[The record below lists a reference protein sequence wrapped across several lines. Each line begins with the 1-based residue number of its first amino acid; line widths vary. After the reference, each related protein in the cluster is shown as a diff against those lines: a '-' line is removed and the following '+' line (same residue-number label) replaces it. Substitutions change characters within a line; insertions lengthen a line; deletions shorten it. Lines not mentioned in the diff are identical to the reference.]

1 MAMLLAIFV
10 AGCGGGSGENASEQ
24 EGASKSVMASIQD
37 LTGVAST
44 SDGTVTNPALYSTSP
59 SDQATNIATS
69 VNSPQNVVSGT
80 LVTATFNQ
88 PMDPATLNS
97 SPAGTQLTF
106 RVNSTN
112 GYNVPGTVALNAAKT
127 VASFTPSAS
136 ALSPNT
142 RYIATV
148 STAAKSVEGS
158 SMTQSATWSF
168 TTKAVASSSQ
178 APVNLGTA
186 RKFAV
191 LSKSGVST
199 VPNSVVTGNIG
210 VSPIAHTAITGFS
223 VTADSST
230 MFSTSD
236 QVHGHIYAAD
246 STAPIPAYLTTA
258 VGDMEAACV
267 DAAGR
272 ALPDFVE
279 LGAGEIGGRTLVP
292 GLYKWGTGVSIAK
305 DVTLSG
311 GPDDVWILQIAGTL
325 TQAAATKV
333 ILTGGAQAKNVFW
346 QPADVVAIGTTAH
359 FEGIILAKTMI
370 AMKTGASMNGRL
382 LAQTAVTLEQ
392 NVVTQPAP

>member
-1 MAMLLAIFV
+1 MALLLATFV
-10 AGCGGGSGENASEQ
+10 AGCGGGSGENASAQ
-24 EGASKSVMASIQD
+24 NGASKSMM
-37 LTGVAST
+37 AST
-44 SDGTVTNPALYSTSP
+44 SDGMLTNPALASTSP
-59 SDQATNIATS
+59 SDQATNVATS
-69 VNSPQNVVSGT
+69 ANSSQNVVSGT

-88 PMDPATLNS
+88 PMDPTTLNS

-106 RVNSTN
+106 RVKSTA
-112 GYNVPGTVALNAAKT
+112 GDNVPGTVALNAAKT
-127 VASFTPSAS
+127 VASFTPSAT

-148 STAAKSVEGS
+148 STAAKSAEGS
-158 SMTQSATWSF
+158 SMRQSATWSF

-178 APVNLGTA
+178 APVYLGTA
-186 RKFAV
+186 RKFV
-191 LSKSGVST
+191 ILSKSGVST

-236 QVHGHIYAAD
+236 QVHGHIYAAN

-292 GLYKWGTGVSIAK
+292 GLYKWGTGVSITK

-359 FEGIILAKTMI
+359 FEGIILANTMI

-392 NVVTQPAP
+392 NVVTQPAQ